1 MNEIVCA
8 TRGGEASRAVQMAA
22 IEQAKTTG
30 NQLVFLYVVSPDTVT
45 DIEPGLEDTVI
56 EELVWV
62 GKAMLNVAEYRAR
75 SEGVTAEKVVRVG
88 DVREEICEYLAE
100 RQADL
105 LLLGAPRETTISIF
119 GDDPVERFASSI
131 YEYTGVDVAVVRP
144 DTDDPDSYYTYLV
157 PAQTDVTSGANS

>member
-22 IEQAKTTG
+22 IEQARATG
-30 NQLVFLYVVSPDTVT
+30 NQLVFLYVVSPNTVT
-45 DIEPGLEDTVI
+45 DIEPGLEETVL

-88 DVREEICEYLAE
+88 DVRNEICEYLTE
-100 RQADL
+100 RQAEL
-105 LLLGAPRETTISIF
+105 LLLGAPRAATISIF

-131 YEYTGVDVAVVRP
+131 NENTGVDVAVVRP

-157 PAQTDVTSGANS
+157 PAKTGAAGGEKS